1 MPVVPLI
8 SIILL
13 APLAAFA
20 FFGLL
25 SLTGRNYR
33 RQDLVST
40 AAMIV
45 AFICSVLL
53 FTNVIDDPDKFSH
66 DGAEIHSLT
75 WLPLG
80 SVNFSMGFLFD
91 SVTSIMLLVVT
102 IVSSLVHIFS
112 IGYMHG
118 DPATLD
124 SIAFPVV
131 ILLLHALPDRV

>member
-25 SLTGRNYR
+25 SLTGRNYP

-40 AAMIV
+40 AAMLV
-45 AFICSVLL
+45 AFVCAVLL
-53 FTNVIDDPDKFSH
+53 FTNVVADPDKYSH

-75 WLPLG
+75 WLPLRLG
-80 SVNFSMGFLFD
+80 QFFNG
-91 SVTSIMLLVVT
+91 I
-102 IVSSLVHIFS
+102 SL
-112 IGYMHG
+112 
-118 DPATLD
+118 
-124 SIAFPVV
+124 
-131 ILLLHALPDRV
+131 